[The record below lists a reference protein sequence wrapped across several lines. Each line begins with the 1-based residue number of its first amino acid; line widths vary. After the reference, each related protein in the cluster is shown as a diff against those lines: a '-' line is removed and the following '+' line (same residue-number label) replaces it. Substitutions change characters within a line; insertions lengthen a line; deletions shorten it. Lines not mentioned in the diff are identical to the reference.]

1 MPQTR
6 PPAPIDPRVKLSTS
20 KQTDCPLAGVL
31 AARLRESRDD
41 LTRRWLERIS
51 ARVSLDANRIFP
63 TDELLDHVPI
73 LIDGIAAYIENPAED
88 VGTDA
93 PVIAKAM
100 ELGQMRHDQGFDAFQ
115 IFKEYEILGSVLYS
129 FLAKAVNGIDV
140 PCSREELLHCGHR
153 LFTSV
158 VLIQQAT
165 AMQFLRQTQARVK
178 DREER
183 LRGFNRTVSHE
194 LKNRLGAAA
203 GAVALLKEQWVEEA
217 ARERFLLMAEE
228 NLGVMKEV
236 LDDLVSLSRLDE
248 TVRQQ
253 RNVRLGE
260 AIAEV
265 RRRLRDFARTRKVS
279 IEIDASMPEV
289 EVDAAAVELCLTNY
303 VSNAVKYSDPGK
315 DQRWV
320 RVTAR
325 IQGPTADRS
334 SGELIVEV
342 ADNGLGI
349 PREARVHLFD
359 RFYRVHH
366 ERAGAVEGT
375 GLGLSIVRDTV
386 KELGGRVW
394 AEPNDIG
401 GSVFGFAIPSRRQN
415 ESSATP
421 FTPKLPIAEPSPR
434 ASRTRPE
441 PNRP

>member
-1 MPQTR
+1 MHWLRRWMPSPGTPMA
-6 PPAPIDPRVKLSTS
+6 PPGRFSTS
-20 KQTDCPLAGVL
+20 TQTECPLAGVL

-73 LIDGIAAYIENPAED
+73 LIDGIAAYVENPAED
-88 VGTDA
+88 VATDA
-93 PVIAKAM
+93 PVLAKAM
-100 ELGQMRHDQGFDAFQ
+100 ELGQMRHDQGFDAYQ

-129 FLAKAVNGIDV
+129 FLAKAADGIDV

-153 LFTSV
+153 LFKSV

-165 AMQFLRQTQARVK
+165 AMQFLRQTQMRVR

-194 LKNRLGAAA
+194 LKNRLGATA
-203 GAVALLKEQWVEEA
+203 GAVALLKEQWIEEA
-217 ARERFLLMAEE
+217 ARERFLRMAEE
-228 NLGVMKEV
+228 NLTVMKGV

-260 AIAEV
+260 AVAEV
-265 RRRLRDFARTRKVS
+265 RRRLRDFARARNVT
-279 IEIDASMPEV
+279 IEVEAAMPDV

-303 VSNAVKYSDPGK
+303 VSNAVKYSDALK
-315 DQRWV
+315 ERRWV
-320 RVTAR
+320 RIGAR
-325 IQGPTADRS
+325 IQGPTVDRS
-334 SGELIVEV
+334 VGELIVEV

-349 PREARVHLFD
+349 PPEARAHLFE

-366 ERAGAVEGT
+366 ESAIEGT

-394 AEPNDIG
+394 AKANDVG
-401 GSVFGFAIPSRRQN
+401 GSVFGFALPSRRQH
-415 ESSATP
+415 ESRDREA
-421 FTPKLPIAEPSPR
+421 LDAGQDAAANPS
-434 ASRTRPE
+434 
-441 PNRP
+441 